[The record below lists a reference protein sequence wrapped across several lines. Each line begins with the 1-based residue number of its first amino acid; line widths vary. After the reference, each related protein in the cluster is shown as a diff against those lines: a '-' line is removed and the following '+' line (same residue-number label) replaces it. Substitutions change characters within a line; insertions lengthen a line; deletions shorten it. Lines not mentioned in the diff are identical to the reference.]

1 MTEDLRNYANKELS
15 EISDLGKKFSDKIEE
30 FNNIISAPMKEL
42 EERIES
48 IIGKKVDDITEEEEE
63 KILEKLPSEIKMQY
77 KLLID
82 LKGAELNLHEVV
94 LDYRTSRI
102 NSINSLFN

>member
-1 MTEDLRNYANKELS
+1 MTEDLRNYAKKELS

-42 EERIES
+42 EEKIEG
-48 IIGKKVDDITEEEEE
+48 IVGKKVDDITEEEEE
-63 KILEKLPSEIKMQY
+63 KILEKLPTEIKMQY

-82 LKGAELNLHEVV
+82 LKGAELNLHEVI
-94 LDYRTSRI
+94 LDYRSSRLDK
-102 NSINSLFN
+102 INSLFN